1 MTYDLIIVGGGP
13 AGYHAADLAGKAKL
27 KTLLIEKNKI
37 GGVCLNEGCIPSK
50 TLLYSAKLYDNA
62 RHSNKYGVTAENV
75 VFDHK
80 TVLKRK
86 DKVIKILATGIKKR
100 LKNNDVEI
108 LAGSG
113 QILAK
118 KPAGFAIQVN
128 DTSYLGKKLLLAPG
142 SEPVIPPIPGLKE
155 GLENSFVVTNREILN
170 IPAIPSSLAIIGGGV
185 IGLEMASYFN
195 SVGSKVT
202 IIEMLDHIG
211 GNIDLDIANLLQQ
224 DYQKKG
230 ITFLLNSRVM
240 QINNNSITIAGPKGQ
255 DTIEAENV
263 LLSVGRKAATAAL
276 GVENIGLNTE
286 RDFIITNELGQ
297 TNIPDVYAAGDINGK
312 SMLAHTA
319 YKEAEICISTILGKE
334 SVMNYQA
341 IPAVIYTNPEVAGC
355 GETETSAQEKGLEY
369 KTISLSMRYSGR
381 YIAENEGGNGICKLL
396 IDKKNKRLLGA
407 HLLGNYASE
416 IIFGPALM
424 IEKNMIIEDIQNLVF
439 PHPTV
444 SEIIKEGALEL

>member
-240 QINNNSITIAGPKGQ
+240 QINNNSITITGPKGQ